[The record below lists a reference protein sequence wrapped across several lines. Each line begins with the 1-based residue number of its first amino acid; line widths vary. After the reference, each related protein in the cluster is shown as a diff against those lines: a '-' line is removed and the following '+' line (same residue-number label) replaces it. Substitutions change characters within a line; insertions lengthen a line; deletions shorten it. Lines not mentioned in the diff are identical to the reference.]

1 MDWLKQ
7 LTAIEHVFFWIAV
20 AASVALVVQ
29 IVLLI
34 VSFGGGGDSDFTD
47 FDGDMDTDGGLS
59 FFTVKGI
66 TAFFALGGWC
76 GFAAASYL
84 PEVALLR

>member
-34 VSFGGGGDSDFTD
+34 VSFGGGGDSD
-47 FDGDMDTDGGLS
+47 
-59 FFTVKGI
+59 
-66 TAFFALGGWC
+66 
-76 GFAAASYL
+76 
-84 PEVALLR
+84 

>member
-7 LTAIEHVFFWIAV
+7 LHTHLEHVSFWIAV

-34 VSFGGGGDSDFTD
+34 VSFGGG
-47 FDGDMDTDGGLS
+47 
-59 FFTVKGI
+59 
-66 TAFFALGGWC
+66 
-76 GFAAASYL
+76 
-84 PEVALLR
+84 R